1 MDYKDAYHALRSQHS
16 DLQRKY
22 HDRAE
27 ELKRTNVQLS
37 KIENLMRAKE
47 RLEGGPPTTLAMRE
61 ENEAIIKGL
70 YQDKARLERRNGELD
85 RKCRALVDSLEKKKR
100 EVAVLKRAAR
110 TGPRRLDRPTTAPEH
125 VDLGASRVSFSS
137 SGETTGRRKNVDALV
152 EKFKRRVE
160 EAEDQLQ
167 RVKEDNKELRSK
179 LQRQGRPLVVN
190 SVKEVRSPMADKN
203 RGFSDD
209 NAELREAKAEAQLL
223 EMRYKQLEENTRA
236 QRDVQKAQF
245 DQLDECVARRFE
257 VLRCLHFTDT
267 TRI

>member
-1 MDYKDAYHALRSQHS
+1 M
-16 DLQRKY
+16 
-22 HDRAE
+22 
-27 ELKRTNVQLS
+27 
-37 KIENLMRAKE
+37 
-47 RLEGGPPTTLAMRE
+47 
-61 ENEAIIKGL
+61 
-70 YQDKARLERRNGELD
+70 
-85 RKCRALVDSLEKKKR
+85 
-100 EVAVLKRAAR
+100 
-110 TGPRRLDRPTTAPEH
+110 
-125 VDLGASRVSFSS
+125 SFHPL
-137 SGETTGRRKNVDALV
+137 GETTGRRKNVDALV

-203 RGFSDD
+203 RGFADD

-245 DQLDECVARRFE
+245 DQLDEYNRRIRDLRRALQDSEADKDKLRLDADSVDELQERVTELQTANRRLEDELLNLSDVALNQDFSSRDREKERVAQLERNDARARAEFDNLRKSAEGTQEAFVQLQQQVDDLRAAKQRAEHELQQLKLRSYGTGPIDSHRR
-257 VLRCLHFTDT
+257 
-267 TRI
+267 

>member
-47 RLEGGPPTTLAMRE
+47 RMEGGPPTTLAMRE

-110 TGPRRLDRPTTAPEH
+110 TGPRRLSDRPTTAPEH

-203 RGFSDD
+203 RGFADD

-223 EMRYKQLEENTRA
+223 EMRYKQ
-236 QRDVQKAQF
+236 
-245 DQLDECVARRFE
+245 
-257 VLRCLHFTDT
+257 
-267 TRI
+267 